1 MTLKNLLKTGQ
12 LVEHEIDSDGIRQLL
27 DAAHRGVRDAEV
39 TAIST
44 ETRFDAA
51 YRAIMQ
57 AATAVL
63 WANGYRTSTSVP
75 GHHRTTIQ
83 LLEKTAGLGSERI
96 AVLERLRHKRN
107 VIDYTGEDMDEASV
121 NVCIREAGKLIDD
134 VYRWLRE
141 NRPELMQE

>member
-12 LVEHEIDSDGIRQLL
+12 LVEHEIDAAGIRQLL
-27 DAAHRGVRDAEV
+27 DAARRGVQDAKV
-39 TAIST
+39 TAVST

-57 AATAVL
+57 TATVAL
-63 WANGYRTSTSVP
+63 WANGYRTSTSTP

-83 LLEKTAGLGSERI
+83 VLGKTVGLDAERI

-107 VIDYTGEDMDEASV
+107 VIDYTGDDMDEASV
-121 NVCIREAGKLIDD
+121 DVCIREAQTLIDD
-134 VYRWLRE
+134 VRRWLQD
-141 NRPELMQE
+141 NRPELVRE